1 MTISW
6 LCKTMLYHG
15 DIHLLASDPILLRDS
30 FSDSS
35 LTLSRTSGYPCLP
48 IRSLQPLAK
57 AFCTDLTVQGL
68 GSQVKV
74 FLGQTK
80 AWLNLCQRIAQCNPL
95 KPLPVTSITHIY
107 TYNTKHCY
115 CLHCGFPAIQPAQ
128 TIASCHTILP
138 YDLSNGLRMSLAN
151 ANKQRLELTFLVA
164 LQSSNWRWIAWSA
177 SPEHQRMWLISR
189 LELYDIWF
197 CWGYECYP
205 DIQALVKVTS
215 PSEGLSFQDTTI
227 QPHKLL
233 LFCLYLVIW
242 MCCIVGI
249 IESLLCCIVLWSSVL
264 YPLRH
269 GIMASPLGQGMA
281 PA

>member
-6 LCKTMLYHG
+6 LCLQDYAIPWRRSPVG
-15 DIHLLASDPILLRDS
+15 FRSDSATVRDS

-35 LTLSRTSGYPCLP
+35 LTLSSTSGYPCLP

-95 KPLPVTSITHIY
+95 KPLPVTSITYIY
-107 TYNTKHCY
+107 IWHKTLLLPTLWLPCNPTRTNNSIMPHD
-115 CLHCGFPAIQPAQ
+115 LAIRSFKRSPDVSSKCEQAAAR
-128 TIASCHTILP
+128 IDLP
-138 YDLSNGLRMSLAN
+138 RCTSEQQLKVNSL
-151 ANKQRLELTFLVA
+151 KRKSRT
-164 LQSSNWRWIAWSA
+164 
-177 SPEHQRMWLISR
+177 PENVT
-189 LELYDIWF
+189 DIKTRDVWF

-249 IESLLCCIVLWSSVL
+249 IESLLCCIVLWSSVM